1 MGFLH
6 FIIILLV
13 VASPFHLA
21 AQSPEVNLTIHL
33 RGVFESKISLLGLS
47 NTGTWKSIL
56 EVQGIKNQESAILRI
71 DSAYLPGEFVLRF
84 DYKEK
89 ETSIPYPSEK
99 YLFISDQNLELWV
112 SPMYCNNPDST
123 LFQDGEK
130 ENSTFSAFLTENSRR
145 IESTGLLQQFLMN
158 YDDTESKFYQEGI
171 VEYEKRRKSYN
182 AWLTNEVHTDRD
194 MFVSSVY
201 LFNYIPEVTWEGTE
215 QDRLISLREHYFD
228 GIDLDDPLIVKT
240 SRMNDWMNAYVNLHG
255 QMATTVALRDSLI
268 PAAAKT
274 AIEKAR
280 SGDPTVYGW
289 MVDYFYRGFEANNI
303 PAGMKVLEP
312 YMNDPACLTS
322 KRLEI
327 ERRLKGM
334 ETLIAGSIAPDF
346 AIDDSS
352 GRPSTFHH
360 YYTGDGYKLVLFWS
374 AGCEHCTELVHELY
388 QWSMKPEIQSKLCVF
403 AVSLD
408 ETETEILNWK
418 SFKSRLPGWQH
429 ILAPAGVNSPVASD
443 YYILATPVMILVNS
457 RTNEIVAIPETL
469 DQLKNELR

>member
-1 MGFLH
+1 
-6 FIIILLV
+6 
-13 VASPFHLA
+13 
-21 AQSPEVNLTIHL
+21 
-33 RGVFESKISLLGLS
+33 
-47 NTGTWKSIL
+47 
-56 EVQGIKNQESAILRI
+56 
-71 DSAYLPGEFVLRF
+71 
-84 DYKEK
+84 
-89 ETSIPYPSEK
+89 
-99 YLFISDQNLELWV
+99 
-112 SPMYCNNPDST
+112 
-123 LFQDGEK
+123 
-130 ENSTFSAFLTENSRR
+130 
-145 IESTGLLQQFLMN
+145 LLQQFLMN

-469 DQLKNELR
+469 DQLKSELR